1 MISYW
6 EQTNFLHYDYLIIGS
21 GITGLSAAC
30 SIKERQPNASIAVL
44 ERGLLPTGATTKN
57 AGFACIGSFT
67 EKWHDL
73 ELMGEDAF
81 LQLIEDRWKGLG
93 KLRSRLGDEQ
103 IEYVNNGGYEL
114 LFANQPINEEQL
126 QHMNGL
132 LNKIFKQDV
141 FKIDA
146 SLIQSFGFNKQM
158 LSNIVVNRL
167 DAQLNSGKMMRAL
180 YRMAASLNTYIA
192 TGAEVMNIEETDIGV
207 NVFVKNPLSHE
218 PILFKANK
226 VAICTNAFT
235 GKFFPE
241 LEITPGRGQV
251 IVTEPIDDLKVKGV
265 FSFDEG
271 YYYFRNLDNRILFG
285 GGRNL
290 DFEGET
296 TTEFGPN
303 QKILDQLSYYLHE
316 MILPGVETKIDRQ
329 WSGIMAFGKNK
340 LPLVQKVSEQIAVGA
355 RLNGMGIALGSKIG
369 EQIADMLVSS

>member
-6 EQTNFLHYDYLIIGS
+6 EKMHFLYYDYVIIGS
-21 GITGLSAAC
+21 GITGLSAVC

-81 LQLIEDRWKGLG
+81 LQLIEDRWKGLA

-103 IEYVNNGGYEL
+103 IEYANNGGYEL
-114 LFANQPINEEQL
+114 LFANQYINEEQL
-126 QHMNGL
+126 HHMNGL
-132 LNKIFKQDV
+132 LNKIFNQDV
-141 FKIDA
+141 FKTDP
-146 SLIQSFGFNKQM
+146 SLIQAFGFNKQM
-158 LSNIVVNRL
+158 LSNVIVNPL
-167 DAQLNSGKMMRAL
+167 DAQINSGKMMRAL

-192 TGAEVMNIEETDIGV
+192 TGAEVMNIEETENGV
-207 NVFVKNPLSHE
+207 NVIVNNPLLPE
-218 PILFKANK
+218 PLLFKSNK

-241 LEITPGRGQV
+241 LDITPGRGQV
-251 IVTEPIDDLKVKGV
+251 IVTEPIHNLKMKGV

-271 YYYFRNLDNRILFG
+271 YYYFRNIDNRILFG

-290 DFEGET
+290 DFDGET

-316 MILPGVETKIDRQ
+316 MILPGNKMKIEQQ

-340 LPLVQKVSEQIAVGA
+340 LPLVQKVSEHIAVGA
-355 RLNGMGIALGSKIG
+355 RLNGMGIALSSKIG
-369 EQIADMLVSS
+369 EEIATLLVNG

>member
-1 MISYW
+1 MISFW
-6 EQTNFLHYDYLIIGS
+6 ENKHFLTYDYLIIGS

-30 SIKERQPNASIAVL
+30 SIKELEPNASVAVL

-81 LQLIEDRWKGLG
+81 LQLIEDRWKGLA
-93 KLRSRLGDEQ
+93 KLRSRLGDPQ
-103 IEYVNNGGYEL
+103 IDYINNGGYEL
-114 LFANQPINEEQL
+114 LFANQHISQAQL

-132 LNKIFKQDV
+132 LKKIFNQDV
-141 FKIDA
+141 FKTDA
-146 SLIQSFGFNKQM
+146 SLIQAFGFNKQM
-158 LSNIVVNRL
+158 VSNVVVNPL
-167 DAQLNSGKMMRAL
+167 DAQINTGKMMRAL
-180 YRMAASLNTYIA
+180 YRLATSLNTYVA
-192 TGAEVMNIEETDIGV
+192 TGAEVVSIEESGSGV
-207 NVFVKNPLSHE
+207 NIFVKNPLSFE

-226 VAICTNAFT
+226 VAVCTNAFT
-235 GKFFPE
+235 GKFFPN

-251 IVTEPIDDLKVKGV
+251 IVTQPVDDLKVKGV

-271 YYYFRNLDNRILFG
+271 YYYFRNIDNRILFG

-303 QKILDQLSYYLHE
+303 QKILDTLSFYLQE
-316 MILPGVETKIDRQ
+316 MILPGKEMKIDQQ

-340 LPLVQKVSEQIAVGA
+340 LPLVQKVSDHVAVGA

-369 EQIADMLVSS
+369 EEIATLLVNG

>member
-6 EQTNFLHYDYLIIGS
+6 EKKHFLCYDYLIIGS

-114 LFANQPINEEQL
+114 LFTNQQIKEEQM

-132 LNKIFKQDV
+132 LKKIFNQDV
-141 FKIDA
+141 FRIDA

-158 LSNIVVNRL
+158 LSNIVVNCL

-192 TGAEVMNIEETDIGV
+192 TGAEVMHIEETDSGV
-207 NVFVKNPLSHE
+207 NVFVKNPLSTE
-218 PILFKANK
+218 PLLFKANK

-251 IVTEPIDDLKVKGV
+251 IVTEPIHDLKVKGV

-271 YYYFRNLDNRILFG
+271 YYYFRNIDNRILFG

-296 TTEFGPN
+296 TTAFGPN
-303 QKILDQLSYYLHE
+303 QKILDKLNYYLHE
-316 MILPGVETKIDRQ
+316 MILPGHRIKIDRQ

-340 LPLVQKVSEQIAVGA
+340 LPLVQKVSDHIAVGA

-369 EQIADMLVSS
+369 EQIAEMLVSS

>member
-6 EQTNFLHYDYLIIGS
+6 EKKHFLHYDYLIIGS

-30 SIKERQPNASIAVL
+30 SIKERKPNASIAVL

-67 EKWHDL
+67 EKWYDL

-93 KLRSRLGDEQ
+93 KLRSRLGDEH
-103 IEYVNNGGYEL
+103 IEYANNGGYEL
-114 LFANQPINEEQL
+114 LFANQFINEEQL

-132 LNKIFKQDV
+132 LKKIFNQNV
-141 FKIDA
+141 FRIDA
-146 SLIQSFGFNKQM
+146 SLIQSFGFNKHM

-180 YRMAASLNTYIA
+180 YRMAASLNTNIV
-192 TGAEVMNIEETDIGV
+192 TGADVMNIEETDSGV
-207 NVFVKNPLSHE
+207 NAFVKNPLSTE
-218 PILFKANK
+218 PLLFKANK

-241 LEITPGRGQV
+241 LEIIPGRGQV
-251 IVTEPIDDLKVKGV
+251 IVTEPIHDLKVMGV

-271 YYYFRNLDNRILFG
+271 YYYFRNIDNRILFG

-316 MILPGVETKIDRQ
+316 MILPGNKIKIDQQ

-340 LPLVQKVSEQIAVGA
+340 LPLVKKVSEHIAVGA

-369 EQIADMLVSS
+369 EQIAEMLVSS